1 MGCPRLLWEA
11 VSQSL
16 LLGFEDDFRHPAV
29 RPPRHFRDSRW
40 PGEGSVLYCPR
51 PLFGWASHLARAV
64 SQCFLMGCDEAFP
77 SQQSGRAVSE
87 AFPSQQV
94 LAFGP
99 GDTASVGPAGLRA
112 WRGQSGGSVATLGG
126 LSPSPFLWV
135 SKVTLGSPAARLPRR
150 CGLAEG
156 SKAEERSRSTLLV
169 FCWFRK

>member
-1 MGCPRLLWEA
+1 MQLALDETISADPAETAGGARQRRYIRVGCPRLLWEA

-40 PGEGSVLYCPR
+40 PGEGSVLYCLR

-94 LAFGP
+94 LAFCRARWLVFGP
-99 GDTASVGPAGLRA
+99 GEASLEGAWPRWAGCLP
-112 WRGQSGGSVATLGG
+112 V
-126 LSPSPFLWV
+126 LSYGF
-135 SKVTLGSPAARLPRR
+135 RR
-150 CGLAEG
+150 
-156 SKAEERSRSTLLV
+156 
-169 FCWFRK
+169 